1 MIVHQGRIVR
11 NDQHQQKDF
20 DEIDDEI
27 LEIIKMLNFIY
38 CDKVGD
44 FKCDE

>member
-27 LEIIKMLNFIY
+27 EIIKMLNFIY